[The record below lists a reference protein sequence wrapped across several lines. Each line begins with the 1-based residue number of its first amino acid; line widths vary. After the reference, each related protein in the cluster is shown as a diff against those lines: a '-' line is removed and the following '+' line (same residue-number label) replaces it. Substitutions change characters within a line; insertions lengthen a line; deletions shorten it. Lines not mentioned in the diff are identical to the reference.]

1 MSRPRPPKP
10 ESGPVF
16 SNRVRPRV
24 KVWLESEDGSGFGSG
39 LVAILQEVERSG
51 SIKAAADALGRSY
64 RHVWDR
70 IKDAERAFGFDLVQT
85 QVGGQGSNRSTL
97 SDEARRLVADFL
109 ALKIRMIQTLEEM
122 VADRREPRS

>member
-16 SNRVRPRV
+16 SNRVRPRI
-24 KVWLESEDGSGFGSG
+24 KVWLEAEDGSGFGSG
-39 LVAILQEVERSG
+39 LVAILQEVERTG
-51 SIKAAADALGRSY
+51 SIKAAADGLGRSY

-70 IKDAERAFGFDLVQT
+70 IKEAERAFGFDLVQT
-85 QVGGQGSNRSTL
+85 QVGGQGSKRSTL

-109 ALKIRMIQTLEEM
+109 ALKSRMIQTLEEI